1 MHLKHRSQ
9 HATFQ
14 AQHSEMVPTW
24 LRTALSVTYKSLT
37 SPFTLYCILYSSH
50 SGSLLF
56 LEYAK
61 HTPTSGPLQLIFSLP
76 GICIPLSNYY
86 SNVTSFYLFLS
97 LWCPQDP
104 QESFRCIAD
113 PHYPWKSKHRYWVD
127 TEDQPFFSVDSKD
140 VSWEDS
146 RDWVQV
152 PHNQITS
159 QDKRACP
166 GVQGLWAKEQTLPWK
181 PWVQGFPTS
190 PRTLHT

>member
-1 MHLKHRSQ
+1 MDAFKTQ
-9 HATFQ
+9 
-14 AQHSEMVPTW
+14 V
-24 LRTALSVTYKSLT
+24 TACDFPGSTLWNGSHMTQNSPLSDLQKSDFT
-37 SPFTLYCILYSSH
+37 IYSFFFFSPFTLYSILCSSH

-104 QESFRCIAD
+104 QESFGCTAD

-152 PHNQITS
+152 PHN
-159 QDKRACP
+159 
-166 GVQGLWAKEQTLPWK
+166 
-181 PWVQGFPTS
+181 
-190 PRTLHT
+190 

>member
-1 MHLKHRSQ
+1 MRLSRLNTLKWFPHDSKQPSQWPTKVWLHHLL
-9 HATFQ
+9 FFFF
-14 AQHSEMVPTW
+14 
-24 LRTALSVTYKSLT
+24 
-37 SPFTLYCILYSSH
+37 SPFTLYSILCSSH

-104 QESFRCIAD
+104 QESFGCTAD

-152 PHNQITS
+152 PHN
-159 QDKRACP
+159 
-166 GVQGLWAKEQTLPWK
+166 
-181 PWVQGFPTS
+181 
-190 PRTLHT
+190 